1 MVKIE
6 VLQSITENEFITDV
20 TVDGVTKRRIMT
32 LEEIRADFISG
43 NKNVYYIF
51 DTNLEFDFVQVDFE
65 EGIYYIYLVSYIF
78 DSEGGNVKDKLL
90 KTYKRYSNALNHA
103 YKVAGELDTI
113 VSILD

>member
-1 MVKIE
+1 MVKVE
-6 VLQSITENEFITDV
+6 VLQNIIGNEYITNI
-20 TVDGVTKRRIMT
+20 TVDGVTKRRTMT

-51 DTNLEFDFVQVDFE
+51 NTDLEFDFVQVDFE
-65 EGIYYIYLVSYIF
+65 DGIYYIYLVSYIF

-90 KTYKRYSNALNHA
+90 KTYKRYNNALNHA
-103 YKVAGELDTI
+103 YKIANELDTI

>member
-1 MVKIE
+1 MVKVE
-6 VLQSITENEFITDV
+6 VLQSITENEFITEV
-20 TVDGVTKRRIMT
+20 TVDGVTKRRTIT
-32 LEEIRADFISG
+32 VEDISADFISG

-65 EGIYYIYLVSYIF
+65 DNIYYIYLVSYIF